1 MNSSQL
7 PALTGDLPSYIAGVP
22 VESSNVVEVFDP
34 YSGQRVGS
42 VANVTPAQ
50 LEQAIVA
57 ADASSP
63 ALTRYDRQQILETA
77 RQLVAS
83 RAEEFAQLIRWE
95 TGLCM
100 RETRYEVGR
109 AQDVLQF
116 SAMEALRDDGQIFS
130 CDLTAHGKQRKIFTV
145 REPLQLV
152 AAITP
157 FNHPLNQV
165 VHKLGPALAAG
176 VPVILKP
183 SEKTPLTA
191 IRFAELLYE
200 AGLPGSMLSVL
211 LGPIDEVVRPL
222 VQDPRVELVS
232 FTGSVAVGKEIA
244 ETAGYKKLCL
254 ELGGNSP
261 LIVLA
266 DADLELAVNLAVQGC
281 FRNSGQ
287 RCTAVK
293 RILVQREIAKPF
305 TEALVAQAK
314 DFVCGDPSSEETMIG
329 TVIDEAAAQ
338 YLETVIQEA
347 VAAGAQV
354 LCGGERQGAQ
364 LQPTVLSG
372 VPRDA
377 RMVVHESFGPLAPVM
392 EIADLSD
399 AIQLANSTAYGLSA
413 GVVTRDLEAASR
425 AIRELRTGTVN
436 VNEVPG
442 YRIESSPFGG
452 IKDSGL
458 GVKEGVI
465 EAVKWMTYT
474 KTFSLPW

>member
-1 MNSSQL
+1 MNSNQL

-22 VESSNVVEVFDP
+22 AKSSDVVEVFDP

-57 ADASSP
+57 ADTGNP
-63 ALTRYDRQQILETA
+63 ALSRYDRQQILQKTS
-77 RQLVAS
+77 QLLAE

-95 TGLCM
+95 AGLCM

-165 VHKLGPALAAG
+165 VHKLGPAVAAG
-176 VPVILKP
+176 APVILKP

-191 IRFAELLYE
+191 VRFAELLYE

-211 LGPIDEVVRPL
+211 LGPIDEVVQPL
-222 VQDPRVELVS
+222 IRDPRVELVS

-266 DADLELAVNLAVQGC
+266 DADFELAVNLAVQGC

-293 RILVQREIAKPF
+293 RVLVQREIAEAF
-305 TEALVAQAK
+305 TEALVAEAK
-314 DFVCGDPSSEETMIG
+314 KFTCGDPSAEETMIG
-329 TVIDEAAAQ
+329 TVIDEPAAQ
-338 YLETVIQEA
+338 YLETVIEEA
-347 VAAGAQV
+347 VAAGARV
-354 LCGGERQGAQ
+354 LCGGERSGAQ
-364 LQPTVLSG
+364 LQPTVLRD

-392 EIADLSD
+392 EIEDLSD
-399 AIQLANSTAYGLSA
+399 AIELANSTAYGLSA
-413 GVVTRDLEAASR
+413 GVVTRDIESARR